1 MIFCKWPN
9 FYLDGSFIGT
19 CFFKNFKRF
28 TFLDDA
34 QSGSIPRPK
43 TKDLWITWVVVLL
56 VAWLYQSLP
65 ILMFGPFISQYNRR
79 RPRSHYRS
87 CSVKNKGIE
96 PRNIFRVTLLRNKFY
111 GSLSER
117 RYKENNN
124 RIIFLKKNGLTP
136 ASFILYFRS
145 LQTNIIT
152 IFTTNVCQKC
162 PF

>member
-124 RIIFLKKNGLTP
+124 RIIFLKKWANPGLYTVP
-136 ASFILYFRS
+136 GFSS
-145 LQTNIIT
+145 HNH
-152 IFTTNVCQKC
+152 
-162 PF
+162 